1 MSSASS
7 HPWGLH
13 GVPPHDLQHLLHLK
27 QLLLPQIAA
36 ACLVHPDV
44 KDKPR
49 PLRHYIW
56 FKKDGPAKDVY
67 VAQAVMIR

>member
-1 MSSASS
+1 MSSVSS

-13 GVPPHDLQHLLHLK
+13 GVPPHDLQRLLHLK

-36 ACLVHPDV
+36 ACLVNPDV

-49 PLRHYIW
+49 PLRHNIW
-56 FKKDGPAKDVY
+56 FQKRRAS
-67 VAQAVMIR
+67 